1 MRVCDRCRCPD
12 PMYTNVYIGGRVH
25 DICANCHKEY
35 DELTNVFESIE
46 KDFMKNKTLKH
57 IDFQWEDAR

>member
-1 MRVCDRCRCPD
+1 
-12 PMYTNVYIGGRVH
+12 MYTNVYIGGRVR

-35 DELTNVFESIE
+35 EELTVIFESIE

-57 IDFQWEDAR
+57 IDFKWENAR